1 MRLAIIV
8 LAISGMI
15 TSAAVAQG
23 DGPVIVPD
31 RIQQLAT
38 EFPVAERLHIKWANA
53 SVEDIGR
60 YVGLLSAVNEGANS
74 IAIKNDRKTASDDD
88 YRAAFSVFCFWPV
101 NKPPLAE
108 PYWNDASA
116 AFGNEK
122 VRAALGSSVGPLAVA
137 LPSMI
142 KDGTASDEVLKKWP
156 QNQAE
161 YMKYVIDLESLKNAK

>member
-1 MRLAIIV
+1 
-8 LAISGMI
+8 MI

-60 YVGLLSAVNEGANS
+60 YVGLLSAVNEVANS

-88 YRAAFSVFCFWPV
+88 Y
-101 NKPPLAE
+101 
-108 PYWNDASA
+108 
-116 AFGNEK
+116 
-122 VRAALGSSVGPLAVA
+122 
-137 LPSMI
+137 
-142 KDGTASDEVLKKWP
+142 
-156 QNQAE
+156 
-161 YMKYVIDLESLKNAK
+161 